1 MEKTDDML
9 ERLKGQIPEVPD
21 AAALTDS
28 IMAAIDNLDRN
39 AESGIKKGKS
49 AERIPLWLTVLRTAS
64 SMAAIVLLV
73 LYMRLETDAV
83 GKADDG
89 RAEYLEVV
97 AVDECEECS
106 PAENYNLR
114 REKMRVMN
122 ERAILKKKIYA
133 SFDL

>member
-28 IMAAIDNLDRN
+28 IMAAIDNLDRK
-39 AESGIKKGKS
+39 AESGIKDKS

-64 SMAAIVLLV
+64 SMVAIVLLV
-73 LYMRLETDAV
+73 LYMRLETGAM
-83 GKADDG
+83 GNSDDG

-133 SFDL
+133 SFD

>member
-28 IMAAIDNLDRN
+28 IMAAIDNLDRK
-39 AESGIKKGKS
+39 AESGIKGKS

-64 SMAAIVLLV
+64 SMVAIVLLV
-73 LYMRLETDAV
+73 LYMRLETSAV
-83 GKADDG
+83 GNSDG
-89 RAEYLEVV
+89 ERAEYLEVV

>member
-39 AESGIKKGKS
+39 AESGIKGKS

-64 SMAAIVLLV
+64 SMVAIVMLV
-73 LYMRLETDAV
+73 LYMRLETGAV
-83 GKADDG
+83 GNSDDE
-89 RAEYLEVV
+89 RAEYLEIV